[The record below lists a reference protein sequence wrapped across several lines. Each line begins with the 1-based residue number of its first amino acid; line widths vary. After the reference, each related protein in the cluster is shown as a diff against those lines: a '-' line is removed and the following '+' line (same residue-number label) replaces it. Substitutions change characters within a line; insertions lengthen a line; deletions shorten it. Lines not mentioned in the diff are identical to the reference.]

1 MLQDYLQVYSLLEA
15 LVTEEGLAE
24 ELDEDED
31 QVRVA
36 VAVVAA
42 IVVAAKL
49 IKYYVNLF
57 TI

>member
-1 MLQDYLQVYSLLEA
+1 
-15 LVTEEGLAE
+15 VTEEGLAE